1 LLSAVPI
8 DGDGQVLHEGDRV
21 YSYGHDDKW
30 KPQKLYGTLHENE
43 MKVLHITPST
53 NGYEEVTLLANRIS
67 KTNGFSAI
75 EKNGEQFM
83 TGGFLIKDTP
93 QIRAVLDAIPKEQQY
108 QFVTDFKIEPFV
120 KCYLED
126 GQ

>member
-1 LLSAVPI
+1 
-8 DGDGQVLHEGDRV
+8 
-21 YSYGHDDKW
+21 
-30 KPQKLYGTLHENE
+30 
-43 MKVLHITPST
+43 MKVLHITPSA

-108 QFVTDFKIEPFV
+108 QFVKDFKIEPFV

>member
-1 LLSAVPI
+1 
-8 DGDGQVLHEGDRV
+8 
-21 YSYGHDDKW
+21 
-30 KPQKLYGTLHENE
+30 
-43 MKVLHITPST
+43 MKVLHIAPST
-53 NGYEEVTLLANRIS
+53 NGYEEVTLLAKRIS
-67 KTNGFSAI
+67 KTNGLSAI

>member
-1 LLSAVPI
+1 
-8 DGDGQVLHEGDRV
+8 
-21 YSYGHDDKW
+21 
-30 KPQKLYGTLHENE
+30 

-67 KTNGFSAI
+67 KNNGFSAI

-93 QIRAVLDAIPKEQQY
+93 QIRAVLDAISKDEQY
-108 QFVTDFKIEPFV
+108 KFVTDFKIEPFV
-120 KCYLED
+120 KFYLEE